1 MYKNIHNNRSKCIP
15 ARYVSSEEKLQVKK
29 IYDMVIAIDAGKA
42 LDKFNSQLGT
52 KVLSELEIKSN
63 FLNMQKEYLQK
74 ILQMASYSVKNYK
87 FFH

>member
-1 MYKNIHNNRSKCIP
+1 MYHLKINYRLKI
-15 ARYVSSEEKLQVKK
+15 

-42 LDKFNSQLGT
+42 LDKFNSQLVT

-74 ILQMASYSVKNYK
+74 ILQMASYLVKNYK
-87 FFH
+87 FSH

>member
-1 MYKNIHNNRSKCIP
+1 
-15 ARYVSSEEKLQVKK
+15 
-29 IYDMVIAIDAGKA
+29 MVIAIDAGKV
-42 LDKFNSQLGT
+42 LDKFNSQLVT

-74 ILQMASYSVKNYK
+74 ILQMASYLVKNYK

>member
-1 MYKNIHNNRSKCIP
+1 MYHLKINYWLKI
-15 ARYVSSEEKLQVKK
+15 

-42 LDKFNSQLGT
+42 LDQFNSQLVT

-74 ILQMASYSVKNYK
+74 TLQMASYLVKKYK
-87 FFH
+87 FSH